1 MKRILSSLFLATL
14 LCTTLLYTT
23 FLHTTLPAHAQTVRG
38 TATVL
43 QNANLRGGPSTDFA
57 VVGSATQGDTVTV
70 DRCNPACDW
79 YELSDGSWIAAFL
92 VELVTTSPPTTEVAP
107 PAEPITVVSWNT
119 ELNDADIA
127 VISDRIIAFQGVD
140 LWGLVEVNRASHQP
154 MLEAAAELGEK
165 ADFESVLSD
174 SGGGDRLLALYDA
187 DRFDLLAAWEED
199 EINTTGDARAALVLE
214 LRERRSNIRF
224 LFMVNHLYR
233 SRDDERRQQAQL
245 LNAWAARQ
253 TLPVIAVG
261 DYNFD
266 WEITGDEHDAGYD
279 LLTVNDRFQWVR
291 PATLVTTQCSGW
303 PCTFNSVLDFVFT
316 AGAAQAWRAESEI
329 VVVPGDFPDD
339 DTTSDHRPVL
349 ARFWPA
355 EQAIATPTQPARP
368 TATLRPT
375 GPTANSNANLRTGP
389 GTNYAL
395 AGSVQQGQA
404 LRINGRNAAGDWVQL
419 DSGSWI
425 AVFLVNGV
433 PTGLNVVEAPAL
445 PTPVPIPPTAT
456 SAPAPP
462 TATPVPAQPVAP
474 PPPAAPSGEAKIVI
488 QHIFYD
494 GLVSRVESDEYAEIA
509 NVGTAAINLG
519 GWRLNAGDNGQ
530 DFRFP
535 SVDLGPGQSVRVYT
549 NQIHP
554 ESGGFSFGRGSAIWN
569 NKGDCGLLF
578 DGGGQ
583 VVSERCY

>member
-1 MKRILSSLFLATL
+1 VKRVFVFLTIAL
-14 LCTTLLYTT
+14 LIALTP
-23 FLHTTLPAHAQTVRG
+23 PAHAQQTNG

-43 QNANLRGGPSTDFA
+43 QNANLRGGPGTNFA
-57 VVGSATQGDTVTV
+57 LVGRVTQGDTVKV
-70 DRCNPACDW
+70 DRCNPDCDW

-92 VELVTTSPPTTEVAP
+92 VELAATPAP

-127 VISDRIIAFQGVD
+127 VISDRIVTFQGVD
-140 LWGLVEVNRASHQP
+140 LWGLVEVNRASHQII
-154 MLEAAAELGEK
+154 LEAAAEMGES
-165 ADFESVLSD
+165 ADFGSVLSV
-174 SGGGDRLLALYDA
+174 SGAGDRLLALYDA
-187 DRFDLLAAWEED
+187 ERFDLLDSWEET
-199 EINTTGDARAALVLE
+199 EINTTGNARAALVLE
-214 LRERRSNIRF
+214 LREQRSNTRF

-233 SRDDERRQQAQL
+233 SREDERRQQAQL

-266 WEITGDEHDAGYD
+266 WEVAGTDHDAGYD
-279 LLTVNDRFQWVR
+279 LLTVNDRFRWVR

-329 VVVPGDFPDD
+329 VVTPGDFPDD
-339 DTTSDHRPVL
+339 DTTSDHRPLL
-349 ARFWPA
+349 ARFWPDA
-355 EQAIATPTQPARP
+355 QVIVTPPPPTRP
-368 TATLRPT
+368 TATPLAT
-375 GPTANSNANLRTGP
+375 GPTANSSANLRTGP
-389 GTNYAL
+389 GTNYAV
-395 AGSVQQGQA
+395 AGSIQQGQA
-404 LRINGRNAAGDWVQL
+404 LRIVGRNATGDWVQL

-425 AVFLVNGV
+425 AAFLVNSV
-433 PTGLNVVEAPAL
+433 PTGLNVIEAPAL
-445 PTPVPIPPTAT
+445 PTPIPV
-456 SAPAPP
+456 PP

-474 PPPAAPSGEAKIVI
+474 PPPAAPSGEANVI
-488 QHIFYD
+488 IRSIFYD

-509 NVGTAAINLG
+509 NVGSAAINLG

-535 SVDLGPGQSVRVYT
+535 SVELGPGQSVRVYT

-554 ESGGFSFGRGSAIWN
+554 ESGGFSFGKGSAIWN
-569 NKGDCGLLF
+569 NKGDCGVLF

-583 VVSERCY
+583 VVAERCY